1 MQSIETKKTS
11 TALALAAELIE
22 DTRSLGYIRDDSKPK
37 VVDIDDV
44 EEEVVLPWY
53 KQYWLVIMTQW
64 ESLKEAI
71 MPDITITL
79 TDTQYKGLQYAA
91 ADPQDWADN
100 ALTNRARIANDE
112 IISMYTNRALDEG
125 VAIPAT
131 RELIVA
137 DAFTRS
143 WAKTAAQV
151 QAEAEAQETP

>member
-1 MQSIETKKTS
+1 
-11 TALALAAELIE
+11 
-22 DTRSLGYIRDDSKPK
+22 
-37 VVDIDDV
+37 
-44 EEEVVLPWY
+44 
-53 KQYWLVIMTQW
+53 
-64 ESLKEAI
+64 

-91 ADPQDWADN
+91 LDPQDWADN

-137 DAFTRS
+137 DAFTRG
-143 WAKTAAQV
+143 WAKTAAQANV
-151 QAEAEAQETP
+151 DQEAAMEADPE

>member
-1 MQSIETKKTS
+1 
-11 TALALAAELIE
+11 
-22 DTRSLGYIRDDSKPK
+22 
-37 VVDIDDV
+37 
-44 EEEVVLPWY
+44 
-53 KQYWLVIMTQW
+53 
-64 ESLKEAI
+64 
-71 MPDITITL
+71 MPNITITL

-112 IISMYTNRALDEG
+112 IVSMYTNRALDEG

-137 DAFTRS
+137 DAFTRG

-151 QAEAEAQETP
+151 TAEAEAASETP

>member
-1 MQSIETKKTS
+1 
-11 TALALAAELIE
+11 
-22 DTRSLGYIRDDSKPK
+22 
-37 VVDIDDV
+37 
-44 EEEVVLPWY
+44 
-53 KQYWLVIMTQW
+53 
-64 ESLKEAI
+64 

-112 IISMYTNRALDEG
+112 TISMYTNRALDEG

-137 DAFTRS
+137 DAFTRG

-151 QAEAEAQETP
+151 NAEAEASETP